1 MPDVLIFLILL
12 RTIPLNIYMS
22 MLQLEFEKGWVLV
35 ACKGTLRREAPRRGW
50 VWEGV
55 TPSHWG
61 GLGDLPQENFE
72 K

>member
-22 MLQLEFEKGWVLV
+22 VLQLEFEKGRVLV
-35 ACKGTLRREAPRRGW
+35 ACKSTLRREAPIRGW

-61 GLGDLPQENFE
+61 GGGFGGPPPRKF
-72 K
+72 